1 MGKNYDIRL
10 NPGEPSRES
19 IQRHMDFDALLQ
31 RFEQEQ
37 QQQKAAPKGRIINLY
52 YLAAAAAA
60 VALLVFGFNFL
71 IGGDKPL
78 DEARYFAERPLVN
91 PPLAALKPA
100 FETRK
105 LNVNQGGVYE
115 YASGSRVVVPA
126 AAFMNDRGRLVEG
139 EVDILYRELTD
150 YVDFFL
156 SGIPMTYDSAGL
168 KYHMESVGMVEIYAE
183 QNGRRLQLA
192 PGKTIEVELVS
203 QVMSPMGAAL
213 PQYYVY
219 GLDTLSRNWRYEGVN
234 QLEVLGEELP
244 EGTQGPERTIQE
256 RWMEGMKALNKRFET
271 AQQALENSIPM
282 PEEPVKPQRKQGNQ
296 PTIELDVADENFVV
310 EGLKGSVEEW
320 ISSYRNAIW
329 QISPQSAQYDER
341 AFQVTWESMRLKPVN
356 NWDYQLTLINGN
368 RQLVLIVNPVL
379 VGEAYGQAMQAY
391 EKAYAE
397 YQAKLAARDNE
408 LKQKRLALRDQRSV
422 EEHALMSQLQTEL
435 TAAGADTE
443 FSLIR
448 RVKSRFTADHL
459 GIWNCDRPLQ
469 PKGKSL
475 SANFVDESGET
486 FEPCAAYW
494 TSKGR
499 NSVVRFL
506 AQESAQLR
514 LPSDEQH
521 LLWLVTEDNKL
532 AVCRP
537 EDIKLSNQSGE
548 EVTFVLK
555 TISKPIRSEEELRE
569 VLKF

>member
-10 NPGEPSRES
+10 NPGEPSHES

-31 RFEQEQ
+31 QFEKE
-37 QQQKAAPKGRIINLY
+37 QQQKAAPKGRVINLY
-52 YLAAAAAA
+52 YFAAAAAA
-60 VALLVFGFNFL
+60 IALLVIGFNFL

-78 DEARYFAERPLVN
+78 DEDKYFAERPLVN
-91 PPLAALKPA
+91 PPLANLKPD
-100 FETRK
+100 FETRT

-156 SGIPMTYDSAGL
+156 SGIPMVYDSAGV
-168 KYHMESVGMVEIYAE
+168 KYHLESVGMVEIYAE

-203 QVMSPMGAAL
+203 QVMTPMGAAL

-219 GLDTLSRNWRYEGVN
+219 GLDSLSRSWRYEGVN

-244 EGTQGPERTIQE
+244 EGAQGPERAIQE
-256 RWMEGMKALNKRFET
+256 RWMAGMKALNNRFE
-271 AQQALENSIPM
+271 AAEQALESSVPM
-282 PEEPVKPQRKQGNQ
+282 PEEPIKPQRKQGNQ

-310 EGLKGSVEEW
+310 EGLKGSMQEW
-320 ISSYRNAIW
+320 ISTYRNAIW

-356 NWDYQLTLINGN
+356 NWDYQLTLINGD
-368 RQLVLIVNPVL
+368 RQMTLTVNPVL

-397 YQAKLAARDNE
+397 YQTQMAARDNE
-408 LKQKRLALRDQRSV
+408 LNQKRIALRQQRTS
-422 EEHALMSQLQTEL
+422 EEQLLLNQLHTEL
-435 TAAGADTE
+435 TAAGADTD

-459 GIWNCDRPLQ
+459 GIWNCDRPLM

-475 SANFVDESGET
+475 SANFVDESGES

-494 TSKGR
+494 TSKDR
-499 NSVVRFL
+499 NLVVRFL

-514 LPSDEQH
+514 MPSDEKH
-521 LLWLVTEDNKL
+521 LLWLVTEDHKL

-537 EDIKLSNQSGE
+537 EEIKLSNQSGE

-555 TISKPIRSEEELRE
+555 TVSKPIQSEAELRD